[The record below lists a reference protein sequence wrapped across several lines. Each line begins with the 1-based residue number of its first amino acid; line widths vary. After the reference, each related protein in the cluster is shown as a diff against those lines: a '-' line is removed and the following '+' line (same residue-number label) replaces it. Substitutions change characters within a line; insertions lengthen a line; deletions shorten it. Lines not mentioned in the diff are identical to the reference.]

1 MSPTEVFPRFA
12 GRWGVV
18 MICLLAV
25 GARAP
30 ACDIP
35 VWQYALN
42 MWGQDP
48 YRVFYVHEGARPP
61 GEAEALLKQA
71 AETERANLT
80 YEAVDVRHRAEASV
94 EGKQVAD
101 RLVGEKLPTHVVVN
115 PRGFIC
121 HTGLLSPEVVKRLW
135 ESPAQAR
142 LCEYLAKEQGGVLL
156 VLSGEDEEDNRRVAG
171 LAREAAERSTAE
183 DRPVWWLEV
192 RRDDPAEALFVAQ
205 LLSVE
210 DDLAEL
216 RAPMVFVVFGRAHA
230 MEPYVGRGIN
240 ADAMEEMI
248 AFLNG
253 PCTCQIKE
261 AGGGMDLLTGYDWQA
276 QFGDRPAFA
285 LPSDPVGYVTF
296 DTD

>member
-18 MICLLAV
+18 MMCILAIGV
-25 GARAP
+25 RAP

-48 YRVFYVHEGARPP
+48 YRVFYVHEGAQAA
-61 GEAEALLKQA
+61 GEADALLAQA
-71 AETERANLT
+71 AQTEIANLT
-80 YEAVDVRHRAEASV
+80 YEAVDVLRRAEASV
-94 EGKQVAD
+94 AGKQVAD
-101 RLVGEKLPTHVVVN
+101 RCVGEQLPTHVVVN
-115 PRGFIC
+115 PRGLIC
-121 HTGLLSPEVVKRLW
+121 HTGLLSREAAKRLL
-135 ESPAQAR
+135 ESPARTR

-156 VLSGEDEEDNRRVAG
+156 VLSGEDEEESRRVAG
-171 LAREAAERSTAE
+171 LARAAAERSTAE

-210 DDLAEL
+210 DDLADL
-216 RAPMVFVVFGRAHA
+216 VAPMVFVVFGRAHA

-261 AGGGMDLLTGYDWQA
+261 AGGGMDLLTGYDFQA

>member
-1 MSPTEVFPRFA
+1 MSPTEVFPRYA
-12 GRWGVV
+12 GRWGAV

-48 YRVFYVHEGARPP
+48 YRVLSVHEGTRPP
-61 GEAEALLKQA
+61 GEAEALLAQA
-71 AETERANLT
+71 AETETANLT
-80 YEAVDVRHRAEASV
+80 YESVDIVHRAEASV

-101 RLVGEKLPTHVVVN
+101 RLEGEQLPTHVVVN
-115 PRGFIC
+115 PRGLIC
-121 HTGLLSPEVVKRLW
+121 HTGLLSPEALQRLLQ
-135 ESPAQAR
+135 SPARTR

-156 VLSGEDEEDNRRVAG
+156 VLSGDDEKDSRRVAR
-171 LAREAAERSTAE
+171 LAQEAAERSTAD

-192 RRDDPAEALFVAQ
+192 RRDDPAEAPFVAQ

-210 DDLAEL
+210 DDLADL
-216 RAPMVFVVFGRAHA
+216 AAPMVFVVFGRAHA
-230 MEPYVGRGIN
+230 MEPYVGRGIT

-253 PCTCQIKE
+253 PCTCQVKE
-261 AGGGMDLLTGYDWQA
+261 AGGGMDLLTDYDWRA